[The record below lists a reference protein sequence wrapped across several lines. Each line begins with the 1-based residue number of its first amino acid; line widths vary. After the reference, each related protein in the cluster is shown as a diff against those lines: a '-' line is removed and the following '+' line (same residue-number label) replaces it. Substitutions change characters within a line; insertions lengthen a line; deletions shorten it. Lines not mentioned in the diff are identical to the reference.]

1 MEYIPPRDALTADE
15 AYRDENPTAGI
26 SGSVVGAKFFNVVQA
41 EILKVIRE
49 GLGAEAP
56 TDANHDQLYEAILAL
71 IAEASGEGGEGGGP
85 WALAARAIAAGA
97 GLSGGGNLSADR
109 ELKLAIDTLAALSG
123 ALADED
129 SFPLHDASVPG
140 DRRITWALLKVAIAE
155 AVAGASP
162 GIPAF
167 GAVGS
172 YIFTRLG
179 SGVTIPSVGATV
191 SGSLFDPTRV
201 GTWRYHGGGTFTH
214 WVGDIGGTTETRPYG
229 LYQRIT

>member
-1 MEYIPPRDALTADE
+1 MKYIPPRDAATDTE

-26 SGSVVGAKFFNVVQA
+26 SGSVVGAAFFNVVQA

-49 GLGAEAP
+49 GLGDEAP
-56 TDANHDQLYEAILAL
+56 TDENHEQLYEAILAL
-71 IAEASGEGGEGGGP
+71 IAAASGGGGGGGS

-109 ELKLAIDTLAALSG
+109 ELKLAVDTLAALSG

-155 AVAGASP
+155 AVAGSAP
-162 GIPAF
+162 GVPAF

-172 YIFTRLG
+172 YVNCSLQ
-179 SGVTIPSVGATV
+179 SGVTPPSYGATL
-191 SGSLFDPTRV
+191 SGAALSPTRS
-201 GTWRYHGGGTFTH
+201 GTWRAHGGALFDTAPADPVH
-214 WVGDIGGTTETRPYG
+214 PYTYRG
-229 LYQRIT
+229 LFQRIA